1 MQTQNCKV
9 CFEEIKDKSFHHFF
23 NNTTICCKC
32 LAKFR
37 PKFKEFMFEG
47 VKVLSIYEYKNSI
60 KEKLFLFKGCFD
72 YELYSVFLNIY
83 ENELRIK
90 YKGFY
95 VVFVPSTD
103 ESDRIRGFNHV
114 KEMFKF
120 LNLPSLDLLRKVG
133 NDKQAKSTY
142 LERKKIGKHIVLNKK
157 VNLINKKILI
167 VDDVITTGATLRA
180 SINLIKSLKP
190 KTIEILTMA
199 KREFDYSLGGK
210 NIDVIK

>member
-1 MQTQNCKV
+1 M
-9 CFEEIKDKSFHHFF
+9 
-23 NNTTICCKC
+23 
-32 LAKFR
+32 
-37 PKFKEFMFEG
+37 
-47 VKVLSIYEYKNSI
+47 
-60 KEKLFLFKGCFD
+60 
-72 YELYSVFLNIY
+72 
-83 ENELRIK
+83 
-90 YKGFY
+90 
-95 VVFVPSTD
+95 VFVPSTD

-120 LNLPSLDLLRKVG
+120 LNLPNLDLLRKVG

-157 VNLINKKILI
+157 VSLINKKILI